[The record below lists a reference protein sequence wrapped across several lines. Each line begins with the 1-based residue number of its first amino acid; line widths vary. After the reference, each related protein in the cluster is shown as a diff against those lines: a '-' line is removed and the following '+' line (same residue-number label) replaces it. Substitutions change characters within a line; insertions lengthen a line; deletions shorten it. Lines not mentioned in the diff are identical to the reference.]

1 MAFWRDDLDAV
12 DGFDAAFTGWGR
24 EDSDIFIRLIRAGMR
39 RKDGRFATGVLH
51 LWHREADRSGLDANE
66 RQLADIMQG
75 DAVKARRGLSASGQ
89 GAQQDALTGEAGR

>member
-12 DGFDAAFTGWGR
+12 DGFDAAFRGWGR
-24 EDSDIFIRLIRAGMR
+24 EDSDIFIRLIRAGVR
-39 RKDGRFATGVLH
+39 RKDGRFATGVFH

-75 DAVKARRGLSASGQ
+75 DTVKARRGLSASSEA
-89 GAQQDALTGEAGR
+89 AQQGVLAGEAGR